1 MPMRYV
7 KIPEPITLL
16 EPTTKEPLKDEKGET
31 KPQKFSDFIGKL
43 LFNPMWAEN
52 YKNIKSARAIDRAFE
67 KAEPSTV
74 VPLAEEDWKKLKD
87 LVENPKGG
95 YGYHAA
101 VMPQLLPFLDAI
113 IEASDKEPALAA

>member
-1 MPMRYV
+1 MPIKYIT
-7 KIPEPITLL
+7 IPEPITLV

-31 KPQKFSDFIGKL
+31 KPVAFSDFIGKL

-52 YKNIKSARAIDRAFE
+52 YKSIKSAKAIDKAFS
-67 KAEPSTV
+67 AANGV
-74 VPLAEEDWKKLKD
+74 VQLAEEDWKKLKD
-87 LVENPKGG
+87 LVENPKQG

-113 IEASDKEPALAA
+113 VEAKDSAPEAKKD